1 MRMMRILGSATRPWV
16 LAALIVA
23 GSGLPSSVDTAPG
36 YPLGENGP
44 EATLAEGQTLIE
56 NGSYEE
62 AATQLKAR
70 LEGRGT
76 AVSEKARILHTLGYL
91 LLYAGHAED
100 AAQNT
105 RAAYEW
111 AVKQRL
117 STEAASFKAEL
128 GIQRALAKAIEL
140 RNSGD
145 ISGSNTR
152 FEEADR
158 LARAAGSPPY
168 QLRIATTWCINFIGP
183 KEGQPKYLSLSLRA
197 LALADSLKYRHEASG
212 AAIKVGTYYAQA
224 SDYPRALGYF
234 LKALN
239 GLEAGRD
246 DGDLI
251 ACLNNISVMYSSLGD
266 YVKAKDYLQDA
277 VSRIPEGATGAFETS
292 LLVNLGNLFGGL
304 GKRLQSEDYRQR
316 ALDCFGSYLGLKEVQ
331 RGGRLRLEAMAGQA
345 GIYLD
350 QGRLDD
356 ARGILLP
363 ALEEA
368 RGSRGASLTTGKIL
382 SLLGELSLR
391 TGAIPEAQRY
401 FEETRVLSEQTGNPL
416 LTMSAAYGLGR
427 CAEARGDYLQA
438 IDSYD
443 LALRIIGEGFSG
455 IVSDVQRAEFIGRSR
470 EPFQALIRLYLK
482 LSKME
487 NQSVYEREIFRLSE
501 YLRARSYMEFRDR
514 LTRKPP
520 RPDPAPENPEEA
532 KLNQERMELLK
543 SLSQE
548 GLGRDEQARMETR
561 IVQIDDLLDAAVFD
575 RYGAGDRAVR
585 PLRPVP
591 LEVLQSRI
599 PDDRTAVLEYLLGES
614 KSILFCIKKDSFD
627 LIELPPA
634 REIDDALTGFFSY
647 LEDPSIP
654 VGKGLPAAQRLCRI
668 LLTPALSS
676 LPARVDR
683 LVIVPDGVLFRLPF
697 EALALPAPDAT
708 APVYVNDRFAVSYA
722 PSASSLDPSGTGQ
735 DVRYDKD
742 ALAFGVSKYPRRAR
756 LAGGSTPL
764 SPSAILDDIYGRRG
778 FAIESI
784 PNVKDEIAD
793 LERRLPPGRID
804 AYQGQK
810 ATERALKGLDLGAYR
825 LIHLACHA
833 FSDDDHPL
841 RSALLLFPEA
851 DDREDGYL
859 QVSEMYDLRTNADL
873 VVLSACQTGR
883 GTIVMNEGNLGLP
896 RVFFYMGASS
906 VLSTLWPVNDKAG
919 AVFMR
924 HFYDGYFRGEGKAE
938 ALRAA
943 KRAMGRTRFAH
954 PCFWAS
960 YVLTGGF

>member
-1 MRMMRILGSATRPWV
+1 MMRIVGEVTRPWI
-16 LAALIVA
+16 LAALVA
-23 GSGLPSSVDTAPG
+23 AASGLPSFADMPPG
-36 YPLGENGP
+36 YPLVNDGP
-44 EATLAEGQTLIE
+44 ATLDEGRSLIE
-56 NGSYEE
+56 NGSYDE
-62 AATQLKAR
+62 AVAQLKAK

-76 AVSEKARILHTLGYL
+76 TVSEKARILHTLGYL
-91 LLYAGHAED
+91 LLYAGRVEE
-100 AAQNT
+100 AQ
-105 RAAYEW
+105 RSVQDAYEW
-111 AVKQRL
+111 AVRQRL
-117 STEAASFKAEL
+117 SADAATFKAEL
-128 GIQRALAKAIEL
+128 AIQRTLAKAIEL
-140 RNSGD
+140 RNSGN
-145 ISGSNTR
+145 ISGSNSS
-152 FEEADR
+152 FEEADV
-158 LARAAGSPPY
+158 LARVAGSPPY
-168 QLRIATTWCINFIGP
+168 QLRIANIWCINYLGS
-183 KEGQPKYLSLSLRA
+183 KEGQPRYLSLSLRA

-212 AAIKVGTYYAQA
+212 AAIKVGTYYAKT

-234 LKALN
+234 LRALN

-251 ACLNNISVMYSSLGD
+251 ACLNNICVMYSSLGD
-266 YVKAKDYLQDA
+266 YPKAKDYLLNA
-277 VSRIPEGATGAFETS
+277 VSRIPKGAAGAFETS

-316 ALDCFGSYLGLKEVQ
+316 GLDCFRSYLGFKEVR
-331 RGGRLRLEAMAGQA
+331 RGGGLRLEALAGKA

-350 QGRLDD
+350 QGRVD
-356 ARGILLP
+356 
-363 ALEEA
+363 EA
-368 RGSRGASLTTGKIL
+368 RAILFPAFEETRGSMRASLTAGKIL

-391 TGAIPEAQRY
+391 TGAIPDAQRY
-401 FEETRVLSEQTGNPL
+401 FEETRGVSEQTGNPL
-416 LTMSAAYGLGR
+416 LKMSAAYGLGR
-427 CAEARGDYLQA
+427 CAEAREDYTQA
-438 IDSYD
+438 IASYD

-487 NQSVYEREIFRLSE
+487 NQSVYECEIFRLSE
-501 YLRARSYMEFRDR
+501 YLRARSYIEFRDR
-514 LTRKPP
+514 LAGKSP
-520 RPDPAPENPEEA
+520 RPDPASENPEEA
-532 KLNQERMELLK
+532 RLNQERIELLK
-543 SLSQE
+543 SLSQKN
-548 GLGRDEQARMETR
+548 LGRDRKARMETR
-561 IVQIDDLLDAAVFD
+561 IVQIDDTLDAAVFD
-575 RYGAGDRAVR
+575 RYGAEDRAVR
-585 PLRPVP
+585 PLRPIR

-614 KSILFCIKKDSFD
+614 RSILFCIKKDSFD

-634 REIDDALTGFFSY
+634 QEIDDALSGYLGY
-647 LEDPSIP
+647 LEDPSIS
-654 VGKGLPAAQRLCRI
+654 VRKGLPAAQRLCRM
-668 LLTPALSS
+668 LLTPALRS

-708 APVYVNDRFAVSYA
+708 EPVYVNDRFALSYA
-722 PSASSLDPSGTGQ
+722 PSASSLDPSATGQ

-764 SPSAILDDIYGRRG
+764 APSTILDDIYGRRG

-793 LERRLPPGRID
+793 LERRLPPGKVD
-804 AYQGQK
+804 AYQGHR
-810 ATERALKGLDLGAYR
+810 ATEQTLKGLDLGAYR

-833 FSDDDHPL
+833 FSDDSHPL
-841 RSALLLFPEA
+841 RSALLLSPEA

-896 RVFFYMGASS
+896 RVFFYMGARS

-924 HFYDGYFRGEGKAE
+924 HFYDAYFGGDGKAE
-938 ALRAA
+938 ALRTA

-954 PCFWAS
+954 PYFWAS